1 MGPAE
6 GSLLLRSRGRPWR
19 REHRVSLTHAYRG
32 ADNAYVDTLGGTD
45 LLELKYRSG
54 HLSLLNQC
62 YCEGLVRD
70 KSSIL
75 VDLELVPAR
84 LRKLNIHV
92 PDEVE
97 LGKPVSDN
105 DRPG

>member
-6 GSLLLRSRGRPWR
+6 GSLTLRSRGGSWR
-19 REHRVSLTHAYRG
+19 REHHVSQAHAYSG
-32 ADNAYVDTLGGTD
+32 ADNSYVDTLGGTG
-45 LLELKYRSG
+45 LLELKYRGG

-70 KSSIL
+70 KASIL
-75 VDLELVPAR
+75 VDLELVLPR
-84 LRKLNIHV
+84 LRKLNIHIQ
-92 PDEVE
+92 DEVE